1 MEVSEMTN
9 QLFINNEFIESK
21 STETMDVI
29 NPATGEKFDT
39 ITFATEE
46 EVNEAIEKSKHAQ
59 LEWERVPQPTRAEHV
74 KLLIPLLEQNRDE
87 IAQLYVKEQGKTL
100 AEAYGEID
108 KSITFI
114 DYMTSL
120 SMSNKGEVLQ
130 NSVENEIIQLTKK
143 PIGVTAGIV
152 PWNAPIMVLMRKVI
166 PAIVTG
172 CSVVI
177 KPSEETTLLTLRLA
191 ELFRA
196 STIPAGLIQIIP
208 GTGETVGTQLAT
220 HKDIQLISLTGSMR
234 AGKSVYEHAAQ
245 TVKKLNLELGG
256 NAPVLVTP
264 HADLDKAVDY
274 IVTARINNAGQV
286 CTCPERIFV
295 HKDVHDAFLE
305 KVKDKMGQLTVGD
318 PLDENT
324 DYGAIINQKQ
334 LDSIHE
340 KVESAVNNGAT
351 LVMGGHQLD
360 RAGFFYEPT
369 ILDHVNTED
378 SVFKEEIFGP
388 VLAITTYE
396 DFDQVIEDAND
407 TNAGLSSYIFSENL
421 QEVMTAS
428 ERLKFGEV
436 YANCEA
442 EEVVNGYHA
451 GWRESGLGGADGIH
465 GFEEYYNTTVSYL
478 RYK

>member
-1 MEVSEMTN
+1 MTN
-9 QLFINNEFIESK
+9 QLFINNEFVESK
-21 STETMDVI
+21 SSDTMEVI
-29 NPATGEKFDT
+29 NPATGEAFDT
-39 ITFATEE
+39 ITFATVE

-59 LEWERVPQPTRAEHV
+59 LEWEKVPAPTRAEHV
-74 KLLIPLLEQNRDE
+74 KLLIPLLEQNKDE
-87 IAQLYVKEQGKTL
+87 LAKLYVKEQGKTL
-100 AEAYGEID
+100 AQAEGEID
-108 KSITFI
+108 KAVQFI

-120 SMSNKGEVLQ
+120 SMRNKGEVLQ
-130 NSVENEIIQLTKK
+130 NSVSNEMIQLIKK

-166 PAIVTG
+166 PALVTG
-172 CSVVI
+172 CSIVI

-196 STIPAGLIQIIP
+196 STIPAGLVQIVP

-220 HKDIQLISLTGSMR
+220 HKDIQLVSLTGSMR
-234 AGKSVYEHAAQ
+234 AGKAVYQNAAD
-245 TVKKLNLELGG
+245 TVKKVNLELGG

-264 HADLDKAVDY
+264 HANLDKAVDY

-295 HKDVHDAFLE
+295 HEDVHDDFVNKAKQRMSDL
-305 KVKDKMGQLTVGD
+305 QVGD
-318 PLDENT
+318 PLDDNT
-324 DYGAIINQKQ
+324 DYGAIINQTQ
-334 LDSIHE
+334 LDSIDD
-340 KVESAVNNGAT
+340 KVQEAVKNGED
-351 LVMGGHQLD
+351 LVLGGHKLD

-369 ILDHVNTED
+369 ILDNVKKDD
-378 SVFKEEIFGP
+378 SAFKEEIFGP
-388 VLAITTYE
+388 VLAITTYN
-396 DFDQVIEDAND
+396 DFDEAIDAAND

-421 QEVMTAS
+421 KEVMEAT

-465 GFEEYYNTTVSYL
+465 GFEEYYNTTVSYI
-478 RYK
+478 RYE

>member
-1 MEVSEMTN
+1 MTN
-9 QLFINNEFIESK
+9 QLFINNEFIESQ
-21 STETMDVI
+21 SNETMDVI

-39 ITFATEE
+39 ITFATKE
-46 EVNEAIEKSKHAQ
+46 EVNNAIEKSKHAQ
-59 LEWERVPQPTRAEHV
+59 REWERVPQPTRAEHV

-108 KSITFI
+108 KSIAFI

-130 NSVENEIIQLTKK
+130 NSVENEIIQITKK

-166 PAIVTG
+166 PAVVTG

-177 KPSEETTLLTLRLA
+177 KPSEETTLLTLKLA

-196 STIPAGLIQIIP
+196 STIPAGLIQIVP

-220 HKDIQLISLTGSMR
+220 HEDIQLISLTGSMR

-245 TVKKLNLELGG
+245 TVKKVNLELGG
-256 NAPVLVTP
+256 NAPVIVTP
-264 HADLDKAVDY
+264 HADIDKAVDY

-295 HKDVHDAFLE
+295 HEDVHDEFIE
-305 KVKDKMGQLTVGD
+305 KVSNKMSQLTVGD
-318 PLDENT
+318 PLDENS
-324 DYGAIINQKQ
+324 DYGAIINQTQ
-334 LDSIHE
+334 LNSIHE
-340 KVESAVNNGAT
+340 KVETAVKNGAK
-351 LVMGGHQLD
+351 LVLGGQKLQRD
-360 RAGFFYEPT
+360 GFFYEPT
-369 ILDHVNTED
+369 VLDHVNPED

-388 VLAITTYE
+388 VLAVTTYN
-396 DFDQVIEDAND
+396 DFNQVIDDAND
-407 TNAGLSSYIFSENL
+407 TNAGLSSYIFSENFK
-421 QEVMTAS
+421 EVMTAS

-478 RYK
+478 RY

>member
-1 MEVSEMTN
+1 MTN
-9 QLFINNEFIESK
+9 QLFINNEFVESK
-21 STETMDVI
+21 SNETMDVI
-29 NPATGEKFDT
+29 NPATGEKIDT

-59 LEWERVPQPTRAEHV
+59 REWERVPAPTRAEHV
-74 KLLIPLLEQNRDE
+74 KLLIPLLEQNKDE
-87 IAQLYVKEQGKTL
+87 LAKLYVEEQGKTL
-100 AEAYGEID
+100 AQAEGEID
-108 KSITFI
+108 KAVQYI
-114 DYMTSL
+114 DYMASL

-130 NSVENEIIQLTKK
+130 NSVANENIQLTKK

-166 PAIVTG
+166 PAVVTG

-177 KPSEETTLLTLRLA
+177 KPSEETTLLTLKLA

-196 STIPAGLIQIIP
+196 STIPAGLIQIVP
-208 GTGETVGTQLAT
+208 GTGDTVGTQLAT
-220 HKDIQLISLTGSMR
+220 HKDIQLVSLTGSMA
-234 AGKSVYEHAAQ
+234 AGKAVYKNAAD
-245 TVKKLNLELGG
+245 TVKKVNLELGG

-264 HADLDKAVDY
+264 YADLDKAVEY

-295 HKDVHDAFLE
+295 HEDVHDDFITKAKE
-305 KVKDKMGQLTVGD
+305 RMSQLQVGD
-318 PLDENT
+318 PFDDNT

-334 LDSIHE
+334 LDSIDE
-340 KVESAVNNGAT
+340 KVQEAVKNGAN
-351 LVMGGHQLD
+351 LVLGGHKMD

-369 ILDHVNTED
+369 IIDNVKTSD
-378 SVFKEEIFGP
+378 SAFKEEIFGP
-388 VLAITTYE
+388 VLAVTTYN
-396 DFDQVIEDAND
+396 DFDEVIDAAND

-421 QEVMTAS
+421 KEVMEAT

-442 EEVVNGYHA
+442 EEVINGYHA

-465 GFEEYYNTTVSYL
+465 GFEEYYNTTVSYI
-478 RYK
+478 RWS

>member
-1 MEVSEMTN
+1 MTN
-9 QLFINNEFIESK
+9 QLFINNEFIESQ
-21 STETMDVI
+21 SNETMDVI

-39 ITFATEE
+39 ITFATKE
-46 EVNEAIEKSKHAQ
+46 EVNNAIEKSKHAQ
-59 LEWERVPQPTRAEHV
+59 REWERVPQPTRAEHV

-108 KSITFI
+108 KSIAFI

-130 NSVENEIIQLTKK
+130 NSVENEIIQITKK

-166 PAIVTG
+166 PAVVTG

-177 KPSEETTLLTLRLA
+177 KPSEETTLLTLKLA

-196 STIPAGLIQIIP
+196 STIPAGLIQIVP

-220 HKDIQLISLTGSMR
+220 HEDIQLISLTGSMR

-245 TVKKLNLELGG
+245 TVKKVNLELGG
-256 NAPVLVTP
+256 NAPVIVTP
-264 HADLDKAVDY
+264 HADIDKAVDY

-295 HKDVHDAFLE
+295 HEDVHDEFIE
-305 KVKDKMGQLTVGD
+305 KVSNKISQLTVGD
-318 PLDENT
+318 PLDENS
-324 DYGAIINQKQ
+324 DYGAIINQTQ
-334 LDSIHE
+334 LNSIHE
-340 KVESAVNNGAT
+340 KVETAVTNGAK
-351 LVMGGHQLD
+351 LVLGGQKLQRD
-360 RAGFFYEPT
+360 GFFYEPT
-369 ILDHVNTED
+369 VLDHVNPED

-388 VLAITTYE
+388 VLAVTTYN
-396 DFDQVIEDAND
+396 DFDQVIDDAND
-407 TNAGLSSYIFSENL
+407 TNAGLSSYIFSENFK
-421 QEVMTAS
+421 EVMTAS

-478 RYK
+478 RY

>member
-1 MEVSEMTN
+1 MTN
-9 QLFINNEFIESK
+9 QLFINNEFIESQ
-21 STETMDVI
+21 SNETMDVI

-39 ITFATEE
+39 ITFATKE
-46 EVNEAIEKSKHAQ
+46 EVNNAIEKSKHAQ
-59 LEWERVPQPTRAEHV
+59 REWERVPQPTRAEHV

-108 KSITFI
+108 KSIAFI

-130 NSVENEIIQLTKK
+130 NSVENEIIQITKK

-166 PAIVTG
+166 PAVVTG

-177 KPSEETTLLTLRLA
+177 KPSEETTLLTLKLA

-196 STIPAGLIQIIP
+196 STIPAGLIQIVP

-245 TVKKLNLELGG
+245 TVKKVNLELGG
-256 NAPVLVTP
+256 NAPVIVTP
-264 HADLDKAVDY
+264 HADIDKAVDY

-295 HKDVHDAFLE
+295 HEDVHDEFIE
-305 KVKDKMGQLTVGD
+305 KVSNKMSQLTVGD
-318 PLDENT
+318 PLDENS
-324 DYGAIINQKQ
+324 DYGAIINQTQ
-334 LDSIHE
+334 LNSIHE
-340 KVESAVNNGAT
+340 KVETAVKNGAK
-351 LVMGGHQLD
+351 LVLGGQNLQRD
-360 RAGFFYEPT
+360 GFFYEPT
-369 ILDHVNTED
+369 VLDHVNPED

-388 VLAITTYE
+388 VLAVTTYN
-396 DFDQVIEDAND
+396 DFDQVIDDAND
-407 TNAGLSSYIFSENL
+407 TNAGLSSYIFSENFK
-421 QEVMTAS
+421 EVMTAS

-478 RYK
+478 RYQ

>member
-1 MEVSEMTN
+1 MTN
-9 QLFINNEFIESK
+9 QLFINNEFVESK
-21 STETMDVI
+21 SNDTMEVI
-29 NPATGEKFDT
+29 NPATGEAFDT

-59 LEWERVPQPTRAEHV
+59 LEWEKVPAPTRAEHV
-74 KLLIPLLEQNRDE
+74 KLLIPLLEQNKDE
-87 IAQLYVKEQGKTL
+87 LAKLYVKEQGKTL
-100 AEAYGEID
+100 AQAEGEID
-108 KSITFI
+108 KAVQFI
-114 DYMTSL
+114 DYLTSL
-120 SMSNKGEVLQ
+120 SMRNKGEVLQ
-130 NSVENEIIQLTKK
+130 NSVSHEMIQLIKK

-166 PAIVTG
+166 PALVTG
-172 CSVVI
+172 CSIVI

-196 STIPAGLIQIIP
+196 STIPAGLVQIVP

-220 HKDIQLISLTGSMR
+220 HKDVQLISLTGSMR
-234 AGKSVYEHAAQ
+234 AGKAVYKNAAD
-245 TVKKLNLELGG
+245 TVKKVNLELGG

-264 HADLDKAVDY
+264 HANLDKAVDY

-295 HKDVHDAFLE
+295 HEDVHDDFVSKAKQRMSDL
-305 KVKDKMGQLTVGD
+305 QVGD
-318 PLDENT
+318 PLDDNT
-324 DYGAIINQKQ
+324 DYGAIINQTQ
-334 LDSIHE
+334 LDSIDN
-340 KVESAVNNGAT
+340 KVQEAIKNGAD
-351 LVMGGHQLD
+351 LVLGGHKLD

-369 ILDHVNTED
+369 ILDNVKKDD
-378 SVFKEEIFGP
+378 SAFKEEIFGP
-388 VLAITTYE
+388 VLAITTYN
-396 DFDQVIEDAND
+396 DFDEAIDAAND

-421 QEVMTAS
+421 KEVMEAT

-465 GFEEYYNTTVSYL
+465 GFEEYYNTTVSYI
-478 RYK
+478 RYE

>member
-1 MEVSEMTN
+1 MTN
-9 QLFINNEFIESK
+9 QLFINNEFVESK
-21 STETMDVI
+21 SSDTMEVI
-29 NPATGEKFDT
+29 NPATGEAFDT

-59 LEWERVPQPTRAEHV
+59 LEWEKVPAPTRAEHV
-74 KLLIPLLEQNRDE
+74 KLLIPLLEQNKDE
-87 IAQLYVKEQGKTL
+87 LAKLYVKEQGKTL
-100 AEAYGEID
+100 AQAEGEID
-108 KSITFI
+108 KAVQFI

-120 SMSNKGEVLQ
+120 SMRNKGEVLQ
-130 NSVENEIIQLTKK
+130 NSVSNEMIQLIKK

-166 PAIVTG
+166 PALITG

-196 STIPAGLIQIIP
+196 STIPAGLVQIVP

-220 HKDIQLISLTGSMR
+220 HKDIQLVSLTGSMR
-234 AGKSVYEHAAQ
+234 AGKAVYKNAAD
-245 TVKKLNLELGG
+245 TVKKVNLELGG

-264 HADLDKAVDY
+264 HANLDKAVDY

-295 HKDVHDAFLE
+295 HEDVHDDFVNKAKQRMSDL
-305 KVKDKMGQLTVGD
+305 QVGD
-318 PLDENT
+318 PLDDNT
-324 DYGAIINQKQ
+324 DYGAIINQTQ
-334 LDSIHE
+334 LDSIDD
-340 KVESAVNNGAT
+340 KVQEAVKNGAD
-351 LVMGGHQLD
+351 LVLGGHKLD

-369 ILDHVNTED
+369 ILDNIKKDD
-378 SVFKEEIFGP
+378 SAFKEEIFGP
-388 VLAITTYE
+388 VLAITTYS
-396 DFDQVIEDAND
+396 DFDEAIDAAND

-421 QEVMTAS
+421 KEVMEAT

-465 GFEEYYNTTVSYL
+465 GFEEYYNTTVSYI
-478 RYK
+478 RYE

>member
-1 MEVSEMTN
+1 MTN
-9 QLFINNEFIESK
+9 QLFINNEFIESQ
-21 STETMDVI
+21 SNETMDVI
-29 NPATGEKFDT
+29 NPATGKKFDT
-39 ITFATEE
+39 ITFATKE
-46 EVNEAIEKSKHAQ
+46 EVNNAIEKSKHAQ
-59 LEWERVPQPTRAEHV
+59 REWERVPQPTRAEHV

-108 KSITFI
+108 KSIAFI

-130 NSVENEIIQLTKK
+130 NSVENEIIQITKK

-166 PAIVTG
+166 PAVVTG

-177 KPSEETTLLTLRLA
+177 KPSEETTLLTLKLA

-196 STIPAGLIQIIP
+196 STIPAGLIQIVP

-245 TVKKLNLELGG
+245 TVKKVNLELGG
-256 NAPVLVTP
+256 NAPVIVTP
-264 HADLDKAVDY
+264 HADIDKAVDY

-295 HKDVHDAFLE
+295 HEDVHDEFIE
-305 KVKDKMGQLTVGD
+305 KVSNKMSQLTVGD
-318 PLDENT
+318 PLDENS
-324 DYGAIINQKQ
+324 DYGAIINQTQ
-334 LDSIHE
+334 LNSIHE
-340 KVESAVNNGAT
+340 KVETAVKNGAK
-351 LVMGGHQLD
+351 LVLGGQKLQRD
-360 RAGFFYEPT
+360 GFFYEPT
-369 ILDHVNTED
+369 VLDHVNPED

-388 VLAITTYE
+388 VLAVTTYN
-396 DFDQVIEDAND
+396 DFDQVIDDAND
-407 TNAGLSSYIFSENL
+407 TNAGLSSYIFSENFK
-421 QEVMTAS
+421 EVMTAS

-478 RYK
+478 RYQ

>member
-1 MEVSEMTN
+1 MTN
-9 QLFINNEFIESK
+9 QLFINNEFVESK
-21 STETMDVI
+21 SNDTMEVI
-29 NPATGEKFDT
+29 NPATGEAFDT

-59 LEWERVPQPTRAEHV
+59 LEWEKVPAPTRAEHV
-74 KLLIPLLEQNRDE
+74 KLLIPLLEQNKDE
-87 IAQLYVKEQGKTL
+87 LAKLYVKEQGKTL
-100 AEAYGEID
+100 AQAEGEID
-108 KSITFI
+108 KAVQFI

-120 SMSNKGEVLQ
+120 SMRNKGEVLQ
-130 NSVENEIIQLTKK
+130 NSVSHEMIQLIKK

-166 PAIVTG
+166 PALVTG
-172 CSVVI
+172 CSIVI

-196 STIPAGLIQIIP
+196 STIPAGLVQIVP

-220 HKDIQLISLTGSMR
+220 HKDVQLISLTGSMR
-234 AGKSVYEHAAQ
+234 AGKAVYKNAAD
-245 TVKKLNLELGG
+245 TVKKVNLELGG

-264 HADLDKAVDY
+264 HANLDKAVDY

-295 HKDVHDAFLE
+295 HEDVHDDFVSKAKQRMSDL
-305 KVKDKMGQLTVGD
+305 QVGD
-318 PLDENT
+318 PLDDNT
-324 DYGAIINQKQ
+324 DYGAIINQTQ
-334 LDSIHE
+334 LDSIDN
-340 KVESAVNNGAT
+340 KVQEAIKNGT
-351 LVMGGHQLD
+351 DLVLGGHKLD

-369 ILDHVNTED
+369 ILDNVKKDD
-378 SVFKEEIFGP
+378 SAFKEEIFGP
-388 VLAITTYE
+388 VLAITTYN
-396 DFDQVIEDAND
+396 DFDEAIDAAND

-421 QEVMTAS
+421 KEVMEAT

-451 GWRESGLGGADGIH
+451 GWRESGLGGSDGIH
-465 GFEEYYNTTVSYL
+465 GFEEYYNTTVSYI
-478 RYK
+478 RYE

>member
-1 MEVSEMTN
+1 M
-9 QLFINNEFIESK
+9 
-21 STETMDVI
+21 
-29 NPATGEKFDT
+29 
-39 ITFATEE
+39 
-46 EVNEAIEKSKHAQ
+46 
-59 LEWERVPQPTRAEHV
+59 

-108 KSITFI
+108 KSIAFI

-130 NSVENEIIQLTKK
+130 NSVENEIIQITKK

-166 PAIVTG
+166 PAVVTG

-177 KPSEETTLLTLRLA
+177 KPSEETTLLTLKLA

-196 STIPAGLIQIIP
+196 STIPAGLIQIVP

-220 HKDIQLISLTGSMR
+220 HEDIQLISLTGSMR

-245 TVKKLNLELGG
+245 TVKKVNLELGG
-256 NAPVLVTP
+256 NAPVIVTP
-264 HADLDKAVDY
+264 HADIDKAVDY

-295 HKDVHDAFLE
+295 HEDVHDEFIE
-305 KVKDKMGQLTVGD
+305 KVSNKMSQLTVGD
-318 PLDENT
+318 PLDENS
-324 DYGAIINQKQ
+324 DYGAIINQTQ
-334 LDSIHE
+334 LNSIHE
-340 KVESAVNNGAT
+340 KVETAVTNGAK
-351 LVMGGHQLD
+351 LVLGGQKLQRD
-360 RAGFFYEPT
+360 GFFYEPT
-369 ILDHVNTED
+369 VLDHVNPED

-388 VLAITTYE
+388 VLAVTTYN
-396 DFDQVIEDAND
+396 DFDQVIDDAND
-407 TNAGLSSYIFSENL
+407 TNAGLSSYIFSENFK
-421 QEVMTAS
+421 EVMTAS

-478 RYK
+478 RY

>member
-1 MEVSEMTN
+1 MAN

-21 STETMDVI
+21 SNETMDVI
-29 NPATGEKFDT
+29 NPATGEKIDT

-59 LEWERVPQPTRAEHV
+59 REWERVPAPTRAEHV
-74 KLLIPLLEQNRDE
+74 KLLIPLLEQNKDE
-87 IAQLYVKEQGKTL
+87 LAKLYVEEQGKTL
-100 AEAYGEID
+100 AQAEGEID
-108 KSITFI
+108 KAIQYI

-130 NSVENEIIQLTKK
+130 NSVANENIQLTKK

-166 PAIVTG
+166 PAVVTG

-177 KPSEETTLLTLRLA
+177 KPSEETTLLTLKLA

-196 STIPAGLIQIIP
+196 STIPAGLIQIVP

-220 HKDIQLISLTGSMR
+220 HEDIQLVSLTGSMA
-234 AGKSVYEHAAQ
+234 AGKAVYKNAAD
-245 TVKKLNLELGG
+245 TVKKVNLELGG

-264 HADLDKAVDY
+264 HADLDKAIEY

-295 HKDVHDAFLE
+295 HEDVHDDFIA
-305 KVKDKMGQLTVGD
+305 KAKDRMSQLHVGD
-318 PLDENT
+318 PFDDNT

-334 LDSIHE
+334 LDSIDE
-340 KVESAVNNGAT
+340 KVQEAAKNGAN
-351 LVMGGHQLD
+351 LVLGGHKMD

-369 ILDHVNTED
+369 IIDNVKTSD
-378 SVFKEEIFGP
+378 SAFKEEIFGP
-388 VLAITTYE
+388 VLAVTTYN
-396 DFDQVIEDAND
+396 DFDEVIDAAND

-421 QEVMTAS
+421 KEVMEAT

-442 EEVVNGYHA
+442 EEVINGYHA

-465 GFEEYYNTTVSYL
+465 GFEEYYNTTVSYI
-478 RYK
+478 RW

>member
-1 MEVSEMTN
+1 M
-9 QLFINNEFIESK
+9 
-21 STETMDVI
+21 
-29 NPATGEKFDT
+29 
-39 ITFATEE
+39 
-46 EVNEAIEKSKHAQ
+46 
-59 LEWERVPQPTRAEHV
+59 

-108 KSITFI
+108 KSIAFI

-130 NSVENEIIQLTKK
+130 NSVENEIIQITKK

-166 PAIVTG
+166 PAVVTG

-177 KPSEETTLLTLRLA
+177 KPSEETTLLTLKLA

-196 STIPAGLIQIIP
+196 STIPAGLIQIVP

-245 TVKKLNLELGG
+245 TVKKVNLELGG
-256 NAPVLVTP
+256 NAPVIVTP
-264 HADLDKAVDY
+264 HADIDKAVDY
-274 IVTARINNAGQV
+274 IVAARINNAGQV

-295 HKDVHDAFLE
+295 HEDVHDEFIE
-305 KVKDKMGQLTVGD
+305 KVSNKMSQLTVGD
-318 PLDENT
+318 PLDENS
-324 DYGAIINQKQ
+324 DYGAIINQTQ
-334 LDSIHE
+334 LNSIHE
-340 KVESAVNNGAT
+340 KVETAVKNGAK
-351 LVMGGHQLD
+351 LVLGGQKLQRD
-360 RAGFFYEPT
+360 GFFYDPT
-369 ILDHVNTED
+369 VLDHVNPED

-388 VLAITTYE
+388 VLAVTTYN
-396 DFDQVIEDAND
+396 DFNQVIDDAND
-407 TNAGLSSYIFSENL
+407 TNAGLSSYIFSENFK
-421 QEVMTAS
+421 EVMTAS

-478 RYK
+478 RYQ

>member
-1 MEVSEMTN
+1 
-9 QLFINNEFIESK
+9 
-21 STETMDVI
+21 
-29 NPATGEKFDT
+29 
-39 ITFATEE
+39 
-46 EVNEAIEKSKHAQ
+46 
-59 LEWERVPQPTRAEHV
+59 
-74 KLLIPLLEQNRDE
+74 
-87 IAQLYVKEQGKTL
+87 
-100 AEAYGEID
+100 
-108 KSITFI
+108 
-114 DYMTSL
+114 MTSL
-120 SMSNKGEVLQ
+120 SMSDKGRVLQ
-130 NSVENEIIQLTKK
+130 NSIANETIQIINK

-152 PWNAPIMVLMRKVI
+152 PWNAPILVLMRKVI

-196 STIPAGLIQIIP
+196 STIPAGLIQIVP
-208 GTGETVGTQLAT
+208 GTGETVGTQLAS

-234 AGKSVYEHAAQ
+234 AGKSVYENAAQ
-245 TVKKLNLELGG
+245 TVKKVNLELGG
-256 NAPVLVTP
+256 NAPVIVTSN
-264 HADLDKAVDY
+264 ADLDKAVDY

-295 HKDVHDAFLE
+295 HEDVHDDFLN
-305 KVKDKMGQLTVGD
+305 KVTSKMKSLTVGD
-318 PLDENT
+318 PFDENT

-340 KVESAVNNGAT
+340 KVQDAIKNGAT
-351 LVMGGHQLD
+351 LMTGGHQLK
-360 RAGFFYEPT
+360 RHGFFYAPT
-369 ILDHVNTED
+369 VLDNVRKDYN
-378 SVFKEEIFGP
+378 VFKDEIFGP
-388 VLAITTYE
+388 VLAITTYR
-396 DFDQVIEDAND
+396 DFEQVIEDAND

-421 QEVMTAS
+421 TEVMTAT

-465 GFEEYYNTTVSYL
+465 GFEEYYNTTVSYI
-478 RYK
+478 RY

>member
-1 MEVSEMTN
+1 MTN
-9 QLFINNEFIESK
+9 QLFINNEFIESQ
-21 STETMDVI
+21 SNETMDVI

-39 ITFATEE
+39 ITFATKE
-46 EVNEAIEKSKHAQ
+46 EVNNAIEKSKHAQ
-59 LEWERVPQPTRAEHV
+59 REWERVPQPTRAEHV

-108 KSITFI
+108 KSIAFI

-130 NSVENEIIQLTKK
+130 NSVENEIIQITKK

-166 PAIVTG
+166 PAVVTG

-177 KPSEETTLLTLRLA
+177 KPSEETTLLTLKLA

-196 STIPAGLIQIIP
+196 STIPAGLIQIVP

-245 TVKKLNLELGG
+245 TVKKVNLELGG
-256 NAPVLVTP
+256 NAPVIVTP
-264 HADLDKAVDY
+264 HADIDKAVDY

-295 HKDVHDAFLE
+295 HEDVHDEFIE
-305 KVKDKMGQLTVGD
+305 KVSNKMSQLTVGD
-318 PLDENT
+318 PLDENS
-324 DYGAIINQKQ
+324 DYGAIINQTQ
-334 LDSIHE
+334 LNSIHE
-340 KVESAVNNGAT
+340 KVETAVTNGAK
-351 LVMGGHQLD
+351 LVLGGQKLQRD
-360 RAGFFYEPT
+360 GFFYEPT
-369 ILDHVNTED
+369 VLDHVNPED

-388 VLAITTYE
+388 VLAVTTYN
-396 DFDQVIEDAND
+396 DFNQVIDDAND
-407 TNAGLSSYIFSENL
+407 TNAGLSSYIFSENFK
-421 QEVMTAS
+421 EVMTAS

-478 RYK
+478 RY

>member
-1 MEVSEMTN
+1 M
-9 QLFINNEFIESK
+9 LFR
-21 STETMDVI
+21 
-29 NPATGEKFDT
+29 
-39 ITFATEE
+39 
-46 EVNEAIEKSKHAQ
+46 SKHAQ
-59 LEWERVPQPTRAEHV
+59 REWERVPQPTRAEHV

-108 KSITFI
+108 KSIAFI

-130 NSVENEIIQLTKK
+130 NSVENEIIQITKK

-166 PAIVTG
+166 PAVVTG

-177 KPSEETTLLTLRLA
+177 KPSEETTLLTLKLA

-196 STIPAGLIQIIP
+196 STIPAGLIQIVP

-245 TVKKLNLELGG
+245 TVKKVNLELGG
-256 NAPVLVTP
+256 NAPVIVTP
-264 HADLDKAVDY
+264 HADIDKAVDY
-274 IVTARINNAGQV
+274 IVAARINNAGQV

-295 HKDVHDAFLE
+295 HEDVHDEFIE
-305 KVKDKMGQLTVGD
+305 KVSNKMSQLTVGD
-318 PLDENT
+318 PLDENS
-324 DYGAIINQKQ
+324 DYGAIINQTQ
-334 LDSIHE
+334 LNSIHE
-340 KVESAVNNGAT
+340 KVETAVKNGAK
-351 LVMGGHQLD
+351 LVLGGQKLQRD
-360 RAGFFYEPT
+360 GFFYEPT
-369 ILDHVNTED
+369 VLDHVNPED

-388 VLAITTYE
+388 VLAVTTYN
-396 DFDQVIEDAND
+396 DFNQVIDDAND
-407 TNAGLSSYIFSENL
+407 TNAGLSSYIFSENFK
-421 QEVMTAS
+421 EVMTAS

-478 RYK
+478 RYQ

>member
-1 MEVSEMTN
+1 MTN
-9 QLFINNEFIESK
+9 QLFINNEFIESQ
-21 STETMDVI
+21 SNETMNVI

-39 ITFATEE
+39 ITFATKE
-46 EVNEAIEKSKHAQ
+46 EVNNAIEKSKHAQ
-59 LEWERVPQPTRAEHV
+59 REWERVPQPTRAEHV

-108 KSITFI
+108 KSIAFI

-130 NSVENEIIQLTKK
+130 NSVENEIIQITKK

-166 PAIVTG
+166 PAVVTG

-177 KPSEETTLLTLRLA
+177 KPSEETTLLTLKLA

-196 STIPAGLIQIIP
+196 STIPAGLIQIVP

-220 HKDIQLISLTGSMR
+220 HEDIQLISLTGSMR

-245 TVKKLNLELGG
+245 TVKKVNLELGG
-256 NAPVLVTP
+256 NAPVIVTP
-264 HADLDKAVDY
+264 HADIDKAVDY

-295 HKDVHDAFLE
+295 HEDVHDEFIE
-305 KVKDKMGQLTVGD
+305 KVSNKMSQLTVGD
-318 PLDENT
+318 PLDENS
-324 DYGAIINQKQ
+324 DYGAIINQTQ
-334 LDSIHE
+334 LNSIHE
-340 KVESAVNNGAT
+340 KVETAVTNGAK
-351 LVMGGHQLD
+351 LVLGGQKLQRD
-360 RAGFFYEPT
+360 GFFYEPT
-369 ILDHVNTED
+369 VLDHVNPED

-388 VLAITTYE
+388 VLAVTTYN
-396 DFDQVIEDAND
+396 DFDQVIDDAND
-407 TNAGLSSYIFSENL
+407 TNAGLSSYIFSENFK
-421 QEVMTAS
+421 EVMTAS

-478 RYK
+478 RYQ

>member
-1 MEVSEMTN
+1 MTN
-9 QLFINNEFIESK
+9 QLFINNEFVESK
-21 STETMDVI
+21 SNETMDVI
-29 NPATGEKFDT
+29 NPATGEKIDT

-59 LEWERVPQPTRAEHV
+59 REWERVPAPTRAEHV
-74 KLLIPLLEQNRDE
+74 KLLIPLLEQNKDE
-87 IAQLYVKEQGKTL
+87 LAKLYVEEQGKTIAQ
-100 AEAYGEID
+100 AEGEID
-108 KSITFI
+108 KAVQYI
-114 DYMTSL
+114 DYMASL

-130 NSVENEIIQLTKK
+130 NSVANENIQLTKK

-166 PAIVTG
+166 PAVVTG

-177 KPSEETTLLTLRLA
+177 KPSEETTLLTLKLA

-196 STIPAGLIQIIP
+196 STIPAGLIQIVP
-208 GTGETVGTQLAT
+208 GTGDTVGTQLAT
-220 HKDIQLISLTGSMR
+220 HKDIQLVSLTGSMA
-234 AGKSVYEHAAQ
+234 AGKAVYKNAAD
-245 TVKKLNLELGG
+245 TVKKVNLELGG

-264 HADLDKAVDY
+264 HADLDKAVEY

-295 HKDVHDAFLE
+295 HEDVHDDFIA
-305 KVKDKMGQLTVGD
+305 KAKDRMSQLQVGD
-318 PLDENT
+318 PFDDNT

-334 LDSIHE
+334 LDSIDE
-340 KVESAVNNGAT
+340 KVQEAVKNGAN
-351 LVMGGHQLD
+351 LVLGGHKMD

-369 ILDHVNTED
+369 IIDNVKTSD
-378 SVFKEEIFGP
+378 SAFKEEIFGP
-388 VLAITTYE
+388 VLAVTTYN
-396 DFDQVIEDAND
+396 DFDAVIDAAND

-421 QEVMTAS
+421 KEVMEAT

-442 EEVVNGYHA
+442 EEVINGYHA

-465 GFEEYYNTTVSYL
+465 GFEEYYNTTVSYI
-478 RYK
+478 RWS

>member
-1 MEVSEMTN
+1 M
-9 QLFINNEFIESK
+9 
-21 STETMDVI
+21 
-29 NPATGEKFDT
+29 
-39 ITFATEE
+39 
-46 EVNEAIEKSKHAQ
+46 
-59 LEWERVPQPTRAEHV
+59 

-108 KSITFI
+108 KSIAFI

-130 NSVENEIIQLTKK
+130 NNVENEIIQITKK

-166 PAIVTG
+166 PAVVTG

-177 KPSEETTLLTLRLA
+177 KPSEETTLLTLKLA

-196 STIPAGLIQIIP
+196 STIPAGLIQIVP

-245 TVKKLNLELGG
+245 TVKKVNLELGG
-256 NAPVLVTP
+256 NAPVIVTP
-264 HADLDKAVDY
+264 HADIDKAVDY
-274 IVTARINNAGQV
+274 IVAARINNAGQV

-295 HKDVHDAFLE
+295 HEDVHDEFIE
-305 KVKDKMGQLTVGD
+305 KVSNKMSQLTVGD
-318 PLDENT
+318 PLDENS
-324 DYGAIINQKQ
+324 DYGAIINQTQ
-334 LDSIHE
+334 LNSIHE
-340 KVESAVNNGAT
+340 KVETAVKNGAK
-351 LVMGGHQLD
+351 LVLGGQKLQRD
-360 RAGFFYEPT
+360 GFFYEPT
-369 ILDHVNTED
+369 VLDHVNPED

-388 VLAITTYE
+388 VLAVTTYN
-396 DFDQVIEDAND
+396 DFNQVIDDAND
-407 TNAGLSSYIFSENL
+407 TNAGLSSYIFSENFK
-421 QEVMTAS
+421 EVMTAS

-478 RYK
+478 RYQ